1 MRVCGDYKST
11 LNPNLEAKEYP
22 LPTTE
27 ECFQPLAGGQ
37 KFTRLDIRQ
46 AYNNLILPERDR
58 LLTTI
63 NTHLGLFAWNKLPYG
78 VKVGTAIFQE
88 RIDEDLWGIPLA
100 AWRVD
105 DIICTGRNDEEH
117 LNVLTQIVERLEKSG
132 FRCNLKKTSFLQPE
146 VVFLGYV
153 INSHGIRP
161 LESKVETLKQA
172 KYPENLTELVSFLS
186 AVQYYGRFIRNL
198 STIVEPLNVLRRGV
212 PWNFGV
218 KEKNAFDRLREAL
231 ASTDVLVPY
240 HTDLLISI
248 ETDAS
253 ATGLGAVISH
263 IMPDGR
269 DRPIEYA
276 SRTLSVAER
285 KYSQIEK
292 EALGIIWG

>member
-1 MRVCGDYKST
+1 M
-11 LNPNLEAKEYP
+11 
-22 LPTTE
+22 
-27 ECFQPLAGGQ
+27 
-37 KFTRLDIRQ
+37 
-46 AYNNLILPERDR
+46 
-58 LLTTI
+58 
-63 NTHLGLFAWNKLPYG
+63 
-78 VKVGTAIFQE
+78 
-88 RIDEDLWGIPLA
+88 
-100 AWRVD
+100 
-105 DIICTGRNDEEH
+105 
-117 LNVLTQIVERLEKSG
+117 
-132 FRCNLKKTSFLQPE
+132 
-146 VVFLGYV
+146 
-153 INSHGIRP
+153 
-161 LESKVETLKQA
+161 
-172 KYPENLTELVSFLS
+172 
-186 AVQYYGRFIRNL
+186 
-198 STIVEPLNVLRRGV
+198 

>member
-22 LPTTE
+22 LTTTE

-198 STIVEPLNVLRRGV
+198 
-212 PWNFGV
+212 
-218 KEKNAFDRLREAL
+218 DQ
-231 ASTDVLVPY
+231 
-240 HTDLLISI
+240 LL
-248 ETDAS
+248 
-253 ATGLGAVISH
+253 
-263 IMPDGR
+263 
-269 DRPIEYA
+269 
-276 SRTLSVAER
+276 
-285 KYSQIEK
+285 
-292 EALGIIWG
+292 